1 MGTGVGAGEG
11 WRVGGGVG
19 ADEGSGDGREVGSA
33 EGVGVGKFE
42 IVGSGVGDGVGD
54 SDGLRVIATTLTLLL
69 ICGKTKDKNKK
80 NYSLDTHIF
89 RFTHE

>member
-1 MGTGVGAGEG
+1 M
-11 WRVGGGVG
+11 
-19 ADEGSGDGREVGSA
+19 
-33 EGVGVGKFE
+33 
-42 IVGSGVGDGVGD
+42 GSGVGDGVGD